1 MTKLTTQTIAKQTTN
16 LPIVSSESGFYRY
29 LQEINKIPSLSQEE
43 EFLLAKSYLEHQD
56 LDAAHTLVKSHLKL
70 VAKIAVSYKNYGLP
84 VVDLVSEGNLGL
96 MQAVKKYDPDLGY
109 RLSTYA
115 MWWIKAAIQE
125 YILRSWSLVKLGTT
139 AAQKKLF
146 FSLGKIKNKLSGLYA
161 RSIVANDIPEIA
173 KVSGCTEK
181 EVSEMNLR
189 LSGGDISLNAPAYVS
204 EDGGA
209 EAIEYIPDSRPSHEL
224 VMAVSQ
230 EKSIRHKMLWAA
242 MSKLNER
249 ELHIIKERKLKEDP
263 ATLDDLSQYFGIS
276 KERVRQ
282 IETRAFE
289 KLQESMVQ
297 SV

>member
-1 MTKLTTQTIAKQTTN
+1 MTEITTTKTTN
-16 LPIVSSESGFYRY
+16 LPVVSSDSGFYRY
-29 LQEINKIPSLSQEE
+29 LQEINNIPSLTQEE

-56 LDAAHTLVKSHLKL
+56 LDAAHALVKSHLKL

-96 MQAVKKYDPDLGY
+96 MQAVKKYDPDLGH

-115 MWWIKAAIQE
+115 MWWIKASIQE
-125 YILRSWSLVKLGTT
+125 YILRSWSLVKIGTT
-139 AAQKKLF
+139 SAQKKLF
-146 FSLGKIKNKLSGLYA
+146 FSLGKIKNKLS
-161 RSIVANDIPEIA
+161 SIYSRPVGANDIPEIA
-173 KVSGCTEK
+173 KASGCSEK
-181 EVSEMNLR
+181 EVAEMNLR
-189 LSGGDISLNAPAYVS
+189 LAGGDISLNAPAYAS
-204 EDGGA
+204 EDTGA
-209 EAIEYIPDSRPSHEL
+209 EVIEYIPDARPSHEL
-224 VMAVSQ
+224 IMAESQ
-230 EKSIRHKMLWAA
+230 EKSIRHKMLMTA

-263 ATLDDLSQYFGIS
+263 TTLDDLSQMFGIS

-282 IETRAFE
+282 IESRAFE